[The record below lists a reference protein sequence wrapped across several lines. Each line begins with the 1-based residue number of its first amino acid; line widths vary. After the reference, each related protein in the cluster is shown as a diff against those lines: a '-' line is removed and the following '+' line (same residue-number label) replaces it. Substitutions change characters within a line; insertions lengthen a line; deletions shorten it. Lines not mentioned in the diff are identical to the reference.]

1 MESALSMQETKRVNA
16 TGRQIKGT
24 FRLLVFE
31 IGNHRMSTPVE
42 MVRTIADYD
51 DSVQF
56 HDGETG
62 GIKLNLVDIVN
73 LYFPDESGNQGY
85 ERKLI
90 VLKSNDP
97 IIHGVIV
104 DRVFGVGTFSDM
116 YPVPTGIFNIPD
128 GIITHLVC
136 SEEPWME
143 VVNLQK
149 IAEINIS

>member
-1 MESALSMQETKRVNA
+1 MHTTKQVTP
-16 TGRQIKGT
+16 TGRLVRGS

-42 MVRTIADYD
+42 TVRTIADYD
-51 DSVQF
+51 DSLQF
-56 HDGETG
+56 NEGETS
-62 GIKLNLVDIVN
+62 GIRLNLVDIVN
-73 LYFPDESGNQGY
+73 LYFPDETGNQGY
-85 ERKLI
+85 EKKLI

-97 IIHGVIV
+97 VIHGIIV
-104 DRVFGVGTFSDM
+104 DRVFGVGTFTDM
-116 YPVPTGIFNIPD
+116 YPVPAGIFNIPE

-149 IAEINIS
+149 IAEINIT